1 MGILIQTPGVL
12 TTVQDLGRMGHQA
25 CGVSPSGAMDQKST
39 RLANILVGNREN
51 EGVLEVTLGGAGIV
65 FRRSNVI
72 AICGAPAPTVLDR
85 QPVPF
90 YKALS
95 VRAGQTLSFQYAPQ
109 GMRTYIAFA
118 GGLDIPL
125 VMGSRSTHLKS
136 GIGGFHGRKLQQGDY
151 IGFRSPRAY
160 LPHQELRRV
169 EEEHFPRSGE
179 TVSIRLLLGPQ
190 EDAFTKL
197 GQGTLFESLYEISQN
212 SDRMGYRLIGQPIE
226 SKNGSDIITDGIAL
240 GSVQIPPSGLP
251 IIMMA
256 DRQTTGGY
264 AKIATVITQ
273 DISLLA
279 QCPPGVKLRFVQCDV
294 ETAQAL
300 RIAGRRNIE
309 ALIRRFQHMTG
320 SSYWVQVNGKT
331 YFVTLEAGT

>member
-1 MGILIQTPGVL
+1 MGILIESPGVL
-12 TTVQDLGRMGHQA
+12 TTVQDLGRMGYQA
-25 CGVSPSGAMDQKST
+25 YGVSPSGAMDRQSA

-51 EGVLEVTLGGAGIV
+51 EGVLEMTLGGARIT
-65 FRRSNVI
+65 FQQKNVI
-72 AICGAPAPTVLDR
+72 AVCGAPAPAALDG
-85 QPVPF
+85 QPVQL

-95 VRAGQTLSFQYAPQ
+95 VEVGQTLTFQYASQ

-125 VMGSRSTHLKS
+125 VMGSRSTHMKS
-136 GIGGFHGRKLQQGDY
+136 GVGGFHGRKLQRGDY
-151 IGFRSPRAY
+151 IGFRSPRAS
-160 LPHQELRRV
+160 LPGQRLRQIEAGR
-169 EEEHFPRSGE
+169 FPRSEE
-179 TVSIRLLLGPQ
+179 TVVIRLLLGPQ
-190 EDAFTKL
+190 EDAFTEL
-197 GQGTLFESLYEISQN
+197 GLRTLFESLYEISRN

-226 SKNGSDIITDGIAL
+226 QKDGSDIITDGIAL
-240 GSVQIPPSGLP
+240 GSVQVPASGLP

-279 QCPPGVKLRFVQCDV
+279 QCPPGVKLRFVKCDV

-300 RIAGRRNIE
+300 CVANRRKTE
-309 ALIRRFQHMTG
+309 DLVRRFQYMSG

-331 YFVTLEAGT
+331 YHVTLEANA